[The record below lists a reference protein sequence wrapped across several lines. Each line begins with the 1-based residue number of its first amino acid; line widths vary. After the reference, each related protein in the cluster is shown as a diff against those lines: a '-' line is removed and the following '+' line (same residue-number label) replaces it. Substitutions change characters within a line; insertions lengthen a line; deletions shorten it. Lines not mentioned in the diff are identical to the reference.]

1 MEDPKIIDGL
11 NRVVALER
19 LLASNKPRSLPGLPP
34 ERIHRSPARSRSGAG
49 GSETT
54 SMMSLLCQRIA
65 SEFGFPL
72 QEVAPSA
79 TLEHDLGLDRFDVFE
94 FLDALEAAFSVSI
107 ADEEAKSVRTVS
119 DLEHLISTSLART
132 AA

>member
-11 NRVVALER
+11 NRMVALER

-49 GSETT
+49 GNETT
-54 SMMSLLCQRIA
+54 AMMSLLCQRIA

-72 QEVAPSA
+72 QEVVPSA
-79 TLEHDLGLDRFDVFE
+79 TLEHLGLDRFDVFE